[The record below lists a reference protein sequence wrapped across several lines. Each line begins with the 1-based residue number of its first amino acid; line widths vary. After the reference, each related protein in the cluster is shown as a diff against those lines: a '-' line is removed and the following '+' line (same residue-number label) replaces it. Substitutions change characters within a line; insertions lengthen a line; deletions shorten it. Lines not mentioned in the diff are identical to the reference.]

1 MLCQRCVSVS
11 VCLLGVGGG
20 VGWREC
26 RATMLSVLFFFEEN
40 VVGKKKKRRNYER
53 IHVSQ

>member
-40 VVGKKKKRRNYER
+40 VVGKKKRRNYER